1 MRVHIRTEAKD
12 AAAAPSGRE
21 QQGGRMPAR
30 GFRLVIAVL
39 PALFAGLAV
48 MVAVMAADALAPVRA
63 AEAYQ
68 ADPKLVEAAR
78 KEGEVVLYTTL
89 IVDQIVRPMIK
100 AFNARIGGIDVK
112 FVRTDSSQQ
121 MVKLINEGRAGRV
134 QADIWH
140 LSDGLAPLL
149 KENLV
154 APLDLPS
161 ARGLPDELVDPKGN
175 WVGTNLS
182 TRSLA
187 YNTQLVPADK
197 VPRTHQDLLD
207 PRWKGQFV
215 WHPYAIPGGYGF
227 IGLVLKSMGEE
238 NGMRYLRALAKQNII
253 QLPIAARAVLD
264 RVIAGEYPMGLE
276 MNSSH
281 AVISAALGAPV
292 RFVPLDPVTMTLQI
306 AGISRG
312 APHPNAARL
321 FLDFMI
327 SRAGQEV
334 FADVDYIPMRP
345 DVAAKSPEVRPETG
359 GYRALMLSPD
369 DIDANARHWAKVY
382 DDIFR

>member
-1 MRVHIRTEAKD
+1 MNRPACRLGV
-12 AAAAPSGRE
+12 AA
-21 QQGGRMPAR
+21 
-30 GFRLVIAVL
+30 LVAVS
-39 PALFAGLAV
+39 AGLA
-48 MVAVMAADALAPVRA
+48 AAGGFAPVRA
-63 AEAYQ
+63 GEAFE

-78 KEGEVVLYTTL
+78 KEGEVILYTTL

-100 AFNARIGGIDVK
+100 AFRSHVAGIDVK
-112 FVRTDSSQQ
+112 FVRADSPQLV
-121 MVKLINEGRAGRV
+121 VKLFNEGRAGRV

-149 KENLV
+149 KENL
-154 APLDLPS
+154 ATTLDLPN
-161 ARGLPDELVDPKGN
+161 ARGLPAELVDPKGN
-175 WVGTNLS
+175 WVATNLS

-187 YNTQLVPADK
+187 YNTQLVAAEQ
-197 VPRTHQDLLD
+197 VPRTHKDLLD

-215 WHPYAIPGGYGF
+215 WHAASIAGGYAF
-227 IGLVLKSMGEE
+227 IGVVLKSMGED
-238 NGMRYLRALAKQNII
+238 NGIRYLRELAKQNIVP
-253 QLPIAARAVLD
+253 LPVAARAVLD
-264 RVIAGEYPMGLE
+264 RVIAGEYPIGLE

-281 AVISAALGAPV
+281 AAISAALGAPV
-292 RFVPLDPVTMTLQI
+292 RFVPLDPATMTMQI

-334 FADVDYIPMRP
+334 FHDADYIPMRP
-345 DVAAKSPEVRPETG
+345 DVPAKSPELKPEQG
-359 GYRALMLSPD
+359 GYQALMLSPE
-369 DIDANARHWAKVY
+369 DIDANAAHWAKVF

>member
-1 MRVHIRTEAKD
+1 MR
-12 AAAAPSGRE
+12 
-21 QQGGRMPAR
+21 AR
-30 GFRLVIAVL
+30 GFRFVIAV
-39 PALFAGLAV
+39 FAGLAV
-48 MVAVMAADALAPVRA
+48 MVVAMTAGTLAPARADA
-63 AEAYQ
+63 AYQ

-100 AFNARIGGIDVK
+100 AFRSQVPGIDVK
-112 FVRTDSSQQ
+112 IVRTDSAQQ
-121 MVKLINEGRAGRV
+121 VVKLINEGRAGRV

-149 KENLV
+149 RENLV

-161 ARGLPDELVDPKGN
+161 ARGLPPEFVDRKGN

-187 YNTQLVPADK
+187 YNTQLVPADA
-197 VPRTHQDLLD
+197 VPRTHKDLLD

-215 WHPYAIPGGYGF
+215 WHPYSIAGGYGF
-227 IGLVLKSMGEE
+227 IGVVLKSMGEE
-238 NGMRYLRALAKQNII
+238 NGTRYLQALAEQNIVP
-253 QLPIAARAVLD
+253 LPVAARAVLD
-264 RVIAGEYPMGLE
+264 RVIAGEYPMGLD

-281 AVISAALGAPV
+281 AAISAAIGAPV
-292 RFVPLDPVTMTLQI
+292 RFVPLDPVTMTMQI

-334 FADVDYIPMRP
+334 FRDADYIPMRP
-345 DVAAKSPEVRPETG
+345 DVPAKSPELKPEQG
-359 GYRALMLSPD
+359 GYQALMLSPE
-369 DIDANARHWAKVY
+369 DIDANAEHWAKVFE
-382 DDIFR
+382 DIFQ

>member
-1 MRVHIRTEAKD
+1 MNRPARRCI
-12 AAAAPSGRE
+12 AAAFLVVAVSSTG
-21 QQGGRMPAR
+21 AR
-30 GFRLVIAVL
+30 A
-39 PALFAGLAV
+39 PAL
-48 MVAVMAADALAPVRA
+48 A

-89 IVDQIVRPMIK
+89 IVDQIVRPMIT
-100 AFNARIGGIDVK
+100 AFRSRISGIDVK
-112 FVRTDSSQQ
+112 YVRTDSAQQ
-121 MVKLINEGRAGRV
+121 VVKLITEGRAGRV
-134 QADIWH
+134 QSDVWH
-140 LSDGLAPLL
+140 LSDELAPLER
-149 KENLV
+149 ENLV

-161 ARGLPDELVDPKGN
+161 ARGLPAEFVDPKGN
-175 WVGTNLS
+175 WVATNLS

-187 YNTQLVPADK
+187 YNTQLVPADQ
-197 VPRTHQDLLD
+197 VPHTHKDLLD

-215 WHPYAIPGGYGF
+215 WHPNSIAGGYGF
-227 IGLVLKSMGEE
+227 IGVVLKSMGEE
-238 NGMRYLRALAKQNII
+238 NGTRYLRALAKQNIVP
-253 QLPIAARAVLD
+253 LPVAARAVLD
-264 RVIAGEYPMGLE
+264 RVIAGEYPIGLD

-281 AVISAALGAPV
+281 VVISAALGAPV
-292 RFVPLDPVTMTLQI
+292 RFVPLDPVTMTMQI

-334 FADVDYIPMRP
+334 FRDADYIPMRP
-345 DVAAKSPEVRPETG
+345 DVPAKSPEVKPDTG
-359 GYRALMLSPD
+359 GYQALMLSPD
-369 DIDANARHWAKVY
+369 DIDTNGEHWAKVY

>member
-1 MRVHIRTEAKD
+1 MRL
-12 AAAAPSGRE
+12 
-21 QQGGRMPAR
+21 PAR
-30 GFRLVIAVL
+30 RLVIAV
-39 PALFAGLAV
+39 FAAAV
-48 MVAVMAADALAPVRA
+48 IAGALAPARA
-63 AEAYQ
+63 GEAYA
-68 ADPKLVEAAR
+68 ADPKLIEAAR
-78 KEGEVVLYTTL
+78 REGEVVLYTTL
-89 IVDQIVRPMIK
+89 IVDQVVRPMIK
-100 AFNARIGGIDVK
+100 AFRAQISGIDVK
-112 FVRTDSSQQ
+112 FVRTDSAQQ
-121 MVKLINEGRAGRV
+121 VVKLINEGRAGRV

-140 LSDGLAPLL
+140 LSDELAPLL
-149 KENLV
+149 QENLV
-154 APLDLPS
+154 TPLDLPN
-161 ARGLPDELVDPKGN
+161 AHGLPGELIDRKGN

-187 YNTQLVPADK
+187 YNTQLVPAAQ
-197 VPRTHQDLLD
+197 VPHTHKDLLE

-215 WHPYAIPGGYGF
+215 WHPNSIAGGYGF
-227 IGLVLKSMGEE
+227 IGVVLKSMGEE
-238 NGMRYLRALAKQNII
+238 NGARYLRALAQQNIVP
-253 QLPIAARAVLD
+253 LPVAARAVLD
-264 RVIAGEYPMGLE
+264 RVIAGEYAMGLD

-334 FADVDYIPMRP
+334 FADADYIPMRP
-345 DVAAKSPEVRPETG
+345 DVAAKSPEVRPEQG
-359 GYRALMLSPD
+359 GYQALMLSPD

>member
-1 MRVHIRTEAKD
+1 MNSPARRFNGLVF
-12 AAAAPSGRE
+12 AAAMLAGAVA
-21 QQGGRMPAR
+21 PAR
-30 GFRLVIAVL
+30 
-39 PALFAGLAV
+39 
-48 MVAVMAADALAPVRA
+48 AAQT
-63 AEAYQ
+63 YQ
-68 ADPKLVEAAR
+68 ADPKLVEAAK

-100 AFNARIGGIDVK
+100 AFRSQIAGIDVK
-112 FVRTDSSQQ
+112 YVRTDSSQQ
-121 MVKLINEGRAGRV
+121 VVKLINEGRAGRV

-140 LSDGLAPLL
+140 LSDELAPL
-149 KENLV
+149 KQENLA

-161 ARGLPDELVDPKGN
+161 ARGLPAELVDPKGI
-175 WVGTNLS
+175 WVATNLS

-187 YNTQLVPADK
+187 YNTALVPADQ
-197 VPRTHQDLLD
+197 VPHTHKDLLN

-215 WHPYAIPGGYGF
+215 WHPNSIAGGYGF

-238 NGMRYLRALAKQNII
+238 NGTRYLRELARQNIVP
-253 QLPIAARAVLD
+253 LPVAARAVLD
-264 RVIAGEYPMGLE
+264 RIIAGEYPMGLD

-281 AVISAALGAPV
+281 VVISAALGAPV
-292 RFVPLDPVTMTLQI
+292 RFVPLDPVTMTMQI

-334 FADVDYIPMRP
+334 FRDADYIPMRP
-345 DVAAKSPEVRPETG
+345 DVPAKSPELKPEQG
-359 GYRALMLSPD
+359 GYQALMLSPE
-369 DIDANARHWAKVY
+369 DIDANGQHWAKVY

>member
-1 MRVHIRTEAKD
+1 MNR
-12 AAAAPSGRE
+12 
-21 QQGGRMPAR
+21 PAC
-30 GFRLVIAVL
+30 RLVVAV
-39 PALFAGLAV
+39 FVGLAV
-48 MVAVMAADALAPVRA
+48 AATGTIAGAFAPVRA
-63 AEAYQ
+63 EEAYR
-68 ADPKLVEAAR
+68 ADPKLVEAAK

-100 AFNARIGGIDVK
+100 AFRSHIAGIDVK

-121 MVKLINEGRAGRV
+121 VVKLINEGRAGRV

-149 KENLV
+149 QENLV

-161 ARGLPDELVDPKGN
+161 ARGLPAELADPKGN

-187 YNTQLVPADK
+187 YNTALVPADQ
-197 VPRTHQDLLD
+197 VPRTHKDLLD
-207 PRWKGQFV
+207 PRRKGQFV
-215 WHPYAIPGGYGF
+215 WHPYSIAGGYGF
-227 IGLVLKSMGEE
+227 IGAVLKSMGEE
-238 NGMRYLRALAKQNII
+238 NGTRYLRALARQDIVP
-253 QLPIAARAVLD
+253 LPIATRAVLD
-264 RVIAGEYPMGLE
+264 RVIAGEYPIGIE

-292 RFVPLDPVTMTLQI
+292 RFVPLDPVTMTMQI

-321 FLDFMI
+321 FLDFII

-334 FADVDYIPMRP
+334 FREADYIPIRP
-345 DVAAKSPEVRPETG
+345 DVPAKSPEVKPEQG
-359 GYRALMLSPD
+359 GYQALMLSPD
-369 DIDANARHWAKVY
+369 DIDANTQHWAKVY

>member
-1 MRVHIRTEAKD
+1 
-12 AAAAPSGRE
+12 
-21 QQGGRMPAR
+21 MPAR
-30 GFRLVIAVL
+30 GSRRVIADLIVIAAVIA
-39 PALFAGLAV
+39 ALGLAG
-48 MVAVMAADALAPVRA
+48 AGALASARA
-63 AEAYQ
+63 EEAYQ
-68 ADPKLVEAAR
+68 ADPQLVAAAQ

-100 AFNARIGGIDVK
+100 AFRSHISGIDVK

-121 MVKLINEGRAGRV
+121 VVRLINEGRAGRV

-140 LSDGLAPLL
+140 LSDELQPLL
-149 KENLV
+149 QENLV

-161 ARGLPDELVDPKGN
+161 ARGLPPEFIDRRGN

-187 YNTQLVPADK
+187 YNTQLVPADR
-197 VPRTHQDLLD
+197 VPHTHQDLLD
-207 PRWKGQFV
+207 PRWKGQLV
-215 WHPYAIPGGYGF
+215 WHPNSIAGGYGF
-227 IGLVLKSMGEE
+227 IGVVLKSMGEE
-238 NGMRYLRALAKQNII
+238 NGLRYLRKLAAQNVVP
-253 QLPIAARAVLD
+253 LPVAARAVLD
-264 RVIAGEYPMGLE
+264 RVIAGEYAMGLD

-281 AVISAALGAPV
+281 AAISAALGAPV
-292 RFVPLDPVTMTLQI
+292 RFVPLDPVTMTMQI

-327 SRAGQEV
+327 ARAGQEV
-334 FADVDYIPMRP
+334 FRDADYIPMRP
-345 DVAAKSPEVRPETG
+345 DVAAKSPELKPDQG
-359 GYRALMLSPD
+359 GYQALMLTPE
-369 DIDANARHWAKVY
+369 DIDANGPHWAKVY

>member
-1 MRVHIRTEAKD
+1 MNRPACRFINAVVV
-12 AAAAPSGRE
+12 AAAVTIAGA
-21 QQGGRMPAR
+21 GAPAR
-30 GFRLVIAVL
+30 
-39 PALFAGLAV
+39 AG
-48 MVAVMAADALAPVRA
+48 
-63 AEAYQ
+63 ETYQ
-68 ADPKLVEAAR
+68 ADPKLVEAAK

-100 AFNARIGGIDVK
+100 TFRSHVGGVDVK

-121 MVKLINEGRAGRV
+121 VVKLINEGRAGRV

-140 LSDGLAPLL
+140 LSDGLLPL
-149 KENLV
+149 KQENLV

-161 ARGLPDELVDPKGN
+161 ARGLPAELIDPKGN
-175 WVGTNLS
+175 WVATNLS

-187 YNTQLVPADK
+187 FNTQLVPADR
-197 VPRTHQDLLD
+197 VPRTHKELLD

-215 WHPYAIPGGYGF
+215 WHPYSIAGGYGF

-238 NGMRYLRALAKQNII
+238 NGMRYLHALAGQNIVP
-253 QLPIAARAVLD
+253 LPIAARAVLD

-292 RFVPLDPVTMTLQI
+292 RFVPLDPVSMTMQI

-334 FADVDYIPMRP
+334 FRDADYIPMRP
-345 DVAAKSPEVRPETG
+345 DVAAKSAEVKPETG
-359 GYRALMLSPD
+359 GYQALMLTPEE
-369 DIDANARHWAKVY
+369 IDANSQHWIEVF